1 MPQDINWDQIINN
14 AAQKTDQQFSSEIS
28 SLSRLNDQEI
38 NSIVNDS
45 GISQKDLASVIKALK
60 DATLSNQNKA
70 NAIASI
76 TGGVKA
82 LVGIAEKF
90 I

>member
-45 GISQKDLASVIKALK
+45 GISQKDLANVIKALT

-70 NAIASI
+70 NAIANI